1 MNTVNSPAWIQALD
15 RLKEGNSRFQA
26 GLRSADA
33 MNGHLKLKDLAANGQ
48 TPFATVL
55 CCSDSRVPAELLF
68 DAGFGELFVVRVAG
82 NVVQP
87 SQIASV
93 EFAAKVLGSTLCV
106 VMGHSKCGA
115 VQAAL
120 DAEQGNAPR
129 LGRNIET
136 LIGLIRPAVRDVLDQ
151 NKNSDGLLDRCV
163 DQNVRT
169 TSRELMA
176 TSMLLRS
183 MEAENQFR
191 VVEAVLDISTGKV
204 NFRAA
209 PNEKTTSAMDKLAF

>member
-1 MNTVNSPAWIQALD
+1 
-15 RLKEGNSRFQA
+15 
-26 GLRSADA
+26 
-33 MNGHLKLKDLAANGQ
+33 
-48 TPFATVL
+48 
-55 CCSDSRVPAELLF
+55 
-68 DAGFGELFVVRVAG
+68 
-82 NVVQP
+82 
-87 SQIASV
+87 
-93 EFAAKVLGSTLCV
+93 
-106 VMGHSKCGA
+106 MGHSKCGA

-120 DAEQGNAPR
+120 DAELGNVPR

-151 NKNSDGLLDRCV
+151 NKHSDGLLDRCV